1 VKEFHLPIS
10 IELSFSY
17 EQVQKIL
24 LDNFNTSLDFCKRL
38 SPYYKDHLQGVA
50 PLNDLADCRLLPFT
64 EKDAFAQ
71 NQDAFLCVAEEE
83 VVDISTT
90 SGSTGAP
97 LLVKLTP
104 KDLERLAYNEFL
116 SFSRAG
122 LTSQD
127 RVLLAVTQD
136 KCFIAGLA
144 CFSGLQR
151 VGATAIRVG
160 PTSPEMLLSLGRKVN
175 ATAIVGVPS
184 YLLRVSDY
192 AKAIQFPLKN
202 QCIEKLLLIGEP
214 IRNQNFSL
222 NSLGARL
229 KEAWGC
235 CLYSTYGSTELQ
247 TSFCECAQGQ
257 GGHLHPELVH
267 VEIIDDDGLPVM
279 PGEIGEVV
287 VTTFGVEAM
296 PLIRYKTGDISFLAT
311 NACGCGLK
319 TPRLGPI
326 IGRKKQKLKIKGTT
340 LYPQAIINVL
350 DEMLDLEDYVIV
362 ITSTGDMVDHVEIR
376 LCFRSS
382 HDLTDLL
389 KERLKGQLKIS
400 PDLMLSST
408 AEIMQI
414 KSSVSERKKTKIV
427 DRR

>member
-1 VKEFHLPIS
+1 MS
-10 IELSFSY
+10 IESLFSY
-17 EQVQKIL
+17 EQIREIQ
-24 LDNFNTSLDFCKRL
+24 LDKFNTSLDFCKRR
-38 SPYYKDHLQGVA
+38 SPYYKDHLRGVA
-50 PLNDLADCRLLPFT
+50 PLNDLDESRSLPFT

-71 NQDAFLCVAEEE
+71 NQDAFLCVPEEK

-90 SGSTGAP
+90 SGSTGVP
-97 LLVKLTP
+97 LIVKLTQN
-104 KDLERLAYNEFL
+104 DLERLAYNEFL
-116 SFSRAG
+116 SFSGSG

-127 RVLLAVTQD
+127 RVLLAVTLD

-144 CFSGLQR
+144 YFSGLQKLSAA
-151 VGATAIRVG
+151 VVRVG
-160 PTSPEMLLSLGRKVN
+160 PTSPEMLLSMAKKVS

-192 AKAIQFPLKN
+192 AKAMHAPLKG
-202 QCIEKLLLIGEP
+202 QGIEKLLLIGEP
-214 IRNQNFSL
+214 IRTQNFSL
-222 NSLGARL
+222 NSLGIRL

-235 CLYSTYGSTELQ
+235 SLYSTYGLTELQ
-247 TSFCECAQGQ
+247 TSFCECDERQ
-257 GGHLHPELVH
+257 GGHLHPDLLH
-267 VEIIDDDGLPVM
+267 VEIIDDNGLPVM

-287 VTTFGVEAM
+287 VTTFGVEGM
-296 PLIRYKTGDISFLAT
+296 PLIRYKTGDISFLQT
-311 NACGCGLK
+311 EACGCGLK

-340 LYPQAIINVL
+340 LYPQAIINIM
-350 DEMLDLEDYVIV
+350 DEMTEVEDYVVI
-362 ITSTGDMVDHVEIR
+362 ITSAHDMSDYIEIQ

-382 HDLTDLL
+382 HDLTAMV

-400 PDLMLSST
+400 PELTLSSAT
-408 AEIMQI
+408 EIMQI